1 MSTEVSKKPQSSDSQ
16 YYDAQYYKDHFGYV
30 SEGKDYLALAE
41 YWKYS
46 IFTKNS
52 LNPDARILDYGCGLG
67 QVSAA
72 LPNTMCY
79 DPSAYARTYL
89 KARKR
94 VVVDSPE
101 QIPACQFDFL
111 ISSHSL
117 EHSSTP
123 AEDLRRFRRFMK
135 PSGRLIL
142 ILPIEED
149 WEPRLEPDSN

>member
-1 MSTEVSKKPQSSDSQ
+1 MSTEVSKKPQSSDFQ
-16 YYDAQYYKDHFGYV
+16 HYDAQYYKAHFGHVY
-30 SEGKDYLALAE
+30 EDKDYLALAE

-46 IFTKNS
+46 IFTRNS
-52 LNPDARILDYGCGLG
+52 LNPDARILDFGCGLG

-72 LPNTMCY
+72 LPNSMCY
-79 DPSAYARTYL
+79 DPSGYALANL

-94 VVVDSPE
+94 AVAENPE
-101 QIPACQFDFL
+101 QIPAGQFDYL

-135 PSGRLIL
+135 
-142 ILPIEED
+142 
-149 WEPRLEPDSN
+149 